1 MDSILPHI
9 IDLKYK
15 INLLASR
22 YNDLK
27 ENNINLQNEKVSLLA
42 KIEDLEVEVKG
53 LKKRIEVVDV
63 TKGISVK
70 NSNSVGFARTRVN
83 NLIREIDKCISLL
96 NN

>member
-1 MDSILPHI
+1 MNSILPHI
-9 IDLKYK
+9 IDLKNK

-27 ENNINLQNEKVSLLA
+27 ENNISLQNEKMSLLD
-42 KIEDLEVEVKG
+42 KIEDLEVQVKE
-53 LKKRIEVVDV
+53 LRKRIEVVDV

>member
-9 IDLKYK
+9 IDLKDK

>member
-1 MDSILPHI
+1 M
-9 IDLKYK
+9 
-15 INLLASR
+15 
-22 YNDLK
+22 
-27 ENNINLQNEKVSLLA
+27 SLLA